1 MRSPPSPAIVVGA
14 VFGRGRLGQV
24 LEEDARKTIANSIAA
39 LVLVVS
45 LVIILSARNEV
56 IRQDLLVS
64 TVAFMPKLVVGVVVV
79 IAAFVLAKLAG
90 VLAAQAMRS
99 RSELLATRLQGAVSG
114 AIMVVGLLLAVKQMG
129 LETDVLMILVAGV
142 VATATLA
149 GGLSI
154 GLGVVP
160 LAKQISAG
168 RHVED
173 RFQVGQ
179 LVEVAG
185 VTGRIRAVHMAS
197 VEVVDEGGSRW
208 EIPHISFLDAPVRIR
223 RRLIPRSAVE
233 PAPITI
239 GTRRDEGESWSSR
252 GEAFISVGS
261 SILPLRN
268 GPGNPSATT
277 PTT

>member
-1 MRSPPSPAIVVGA
+1 MLRLAIELGTALAITAAARIVVGA

-24 LEEDARKTIANSIAA
+24 LDKDARKTIANSIAA

-90 VLAAQAMRS
+90 VLAEQAMRS
-99 RSELLATRLQGAVSG
+99 RSELLATRLRGAVSG

-160 LAKQISAG
+160 LAKQITAG

-208 EIPHISFLDAPVRIR
+208 EIPHISFLDAPVR
-223 RRLIPRSAVE
+223 SDDA
-233 PAPITI
+233 
-239 GTRRDEGESWSSR
+239 
-252 GEAFISVGS
+252 
-261 SILPLRN
+261 
-268 GPGNPSATT
+268 
-277 PTT
+277 